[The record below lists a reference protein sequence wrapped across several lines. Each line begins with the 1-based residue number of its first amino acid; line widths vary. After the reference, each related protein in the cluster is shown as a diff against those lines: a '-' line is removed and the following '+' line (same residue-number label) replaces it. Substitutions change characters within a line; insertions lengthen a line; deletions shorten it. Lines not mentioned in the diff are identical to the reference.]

1 MLSST
6 LICGI
11 YAKYYLHNT
20 AKFIHNYEPGLEDCL
35 LISCPIKHS
44 GTLQPSSLV
53 SSSTRQL
60 KIKQY
65 WDCLSYTGFLIL
77 MTGGCW
83 FCHRSCWNGYPTT
96 ENHLFQKNY
105 WEPYVINH
113 EHLLKKNH
121 VQLTE
126 EHYSSHLP
134 FCYKPRPLQGG
145 ELTMDLPI
153 PISCCHFCLEMHQIG
168 NCKYG

>member
-11 YAKYYLHNT
+11 YAKYYLQNT

-65 WDCLSYTGFLIL
+65 WDCLSYAGILIL
-77 MTGGCW
+77 MTGVC
-83 FCHRSCWNGYPTT
+83 
-96 ENHLFQKNY
+96 
-105 WEPYVINH
+105 
-113 EHLLKKNH
+113 
-121 VQLTE
+121 
-126 EHYSSHLP
+126 
-134 FCYKPRPLQGG
+134 
-145 ELTMDLPI
+145 
-153 PISCCHFCLEMHQIG
+153 
-168 NCKYG
+168 